1 MNIADKIDI
10 VFERTTKLGGKNDI
24 NKTNNYFD
32 FEAWQ
37 WPQGVGMYGMY
48 RAFKNSGNKQYI
60 DYIISWYERR
70 FAEQPVQK
78 NINTV
83 APLYTLTY
91 LYEEGFLKTEKVLK
105 IFEEWAEWIMNT
117 LPRAS
122 CGGFEHF
129 VESGFNTEQQ
139 LWDDTLYMTVL
150 FLARAGKILNR
161 QDYINQAELQFLI
174 HIHYLCDTKTGLFYH
189 GWHSTERHNF
199 GKVLWGRGNSWL
211 TAGLVDFIEI
221 TQNAPVREFLTT
233 VFKDQVDK
241 LVELQ
246 DDDGM
251 WHTVL
256 DRLDVYPET
265 SATAAITYGILKGIR
280 LNLIDS
286 QKQAATQKAIKAL
299 LCQIDDNG
307 TVLNVSA
314 GTTVGMS
321 EEDYLKIPIQE
332 RIYGQSMMLLA
343 LSEYLNKTVE
353 D

>member
-10 VFERTTKLGGKNDI
+10 VFQRTTKLGGDKNI
-24 NKTNNYFD
+24 NKVNNYFD

-48 RAFKNSGNKQYI
+48 RAFKNSGNKEYL
-60 DYIISWYERR
+60 DYILGWYERR
-70 FAEQPVQK
+70 FSEQSVQK

-91 LYEEGFLKTEKVLK
+91 LYEDGYFQTQQTLKM
-105 IFEEWAEWIMNT
+105 FEEWAEWIMT
-117 LPRAS
+117 VLPKAS

-129 VESGFNTEQQ
+129 VESNYDTSQQ

-150 FLARAGKILNR
+150 FLARAGIILNR
-161 QDYINQAELQFLI
+161 KDYINQAELQFLI
-174 HIHYLCDTKTGLFYH
+174 HIHYLCDAKTGLFYH
-189 GWHSTERHNF
+189 GWHSTQKHNF
-199 GKVLWGRGNSWL
+199 GKVFWGRGNSWL
-211 TAGLVDFIEI
+211 TAGIVDFIEI
-221 TQNAPVREFLTT
+221 TKNSSVREFLITI
-233 VFKDQVDK
+233 FKDQVEK

-256 DRLDVYPET
+256 NRTDVYPET

-280 LNLIDS
+280 LGILDDKKHPVAEKS
-286 QKQAATQKAIKAL
+286 VKAL
-299 LCQIDDNG
+299 LTQIDENG

-343 LSEYLNKTVE
+343 LAEC
-353 D
+353 